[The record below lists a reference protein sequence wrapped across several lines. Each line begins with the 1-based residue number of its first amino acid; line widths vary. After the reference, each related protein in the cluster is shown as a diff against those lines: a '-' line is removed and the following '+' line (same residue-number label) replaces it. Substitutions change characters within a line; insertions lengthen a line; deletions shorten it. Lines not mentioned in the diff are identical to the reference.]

1 MKKLFFWIIG
11 IYLVVGSIL
20 ILTMKEK
27 VDIVNYFTIKQNYSR
42 LMTENETLFVSLFID
57 SDKSFITHTQN
68 IVSSSLKNEDSL
80 IAVDILRIDKSD
92 EDIVYSGRN
101 YSLYNIEIDFTQVK
115 VTNLFLGMKD
125 CMLAI
130 NYVNEVSLA
139 LEIGDVW
146 LDFREISPSNHFD
159 YNNLYA
165 VINDL
170 EGSEYITALVFRF
183 ESMTNYPIII
193 KNIRTVDSNISF
205 DLNNVYMSEEKIAPQ
220 ALMSELIPD
229 YEMFNEVDQGEFSLE
244 NELYYLIPLVYREKN
259 KIYRFPIIIDYSYND
274 IDYTL
279 IIDDYLFFDEM
290 IDLNEQSDKIREYQ
304 YHYQ

>member
-57 SDKSFITHTQN
+57 SDKCFITHTQN

-274 IDYTL
+274 SDYTL

>member
-274 IDYTL
+274 SDYTL

>member
-1 MKKLFFWIIG
+1 MKKLFFLIIG
-11 IYLVVGSIL
+11 IYLVVGCIL

-27 VDIVNYFTIKQNYSR
+27 VGIVNYFTIKQNYSR

-68 IVSSSLKNEDSL
+68 IASSSLKNEDIL
-80 IAVDILRIDKSD
+80 IAVDILGIEKSD

-101 YSLYNIEIDFTQVK
+101 YSLYNIEIDFSQVK
-115 VTNLFLGMKD
+115 VTDLFLGMKD
-125 CMLAI
+125 CILAI

-165 VINDL
+165 IINDF
-170 EGSEYITALVFRF
+170 EGSDYINALVFRF
-183 ESMTNYPIII
+183 ESLTNFPLVV
-193 KNIRTVDSNISF
+193 KNIRTIDPNFSF
-205 DLNNVYMSEEKIAPQ
+205 DLASVSISEEKIAPQ
-220 ALMSELIPD
+220 AHLSKIIPD
-229 YEMFNEVDQGEFSLE
+229 YEMFKEVEQSEFSLE
-244 NELYYLIPLVYREKN
+244 SELYYIIPLVYREKS
-259 KIYRFPIIIDYSYND
+259 KIYRFPIFIDYSYND
-274 IDYTL
+274 SDYTL

-290 IDLNEQSDKIREYQ
+290 IDLNEQSDKIRKYQ

>member
-27 VDIVNYFTIKQNYSR
+27 EDIVNYFTIKQNYSR

-170 EGSEYITALVFRF
+170 EGSDYITALVFRF
-183 ESMTNYPIII
+183 ESMTNYPINI

-205 DLNNVYMSEEKIAPQ
+205 DLNNVYMSEEKISPQ
-220 ALMSELIPD
+220 ALMSEIIPD
-229 YEMFNEVDQGEFSLE
+229 YEMFNEVDPGEFSLE

-274 IDYTL
+274 SDYTL

>member
-1 MKKLFFWIIG
+1 MKKLFFLIIG

-27 VDIVNYFTIKQNYSR
+27 ATVVNYFTIKQNYSR

-57 SDKSFITHTQN
+57 SDESFITHTQN
-68 IVSSSLKNEDSL
+68 IASSSLKNEDSL
-80 IAVDILRIDKSD
+80 IAVDILRIDKND
-92 EDIVYSGRN
+92 GDIVYSGRS
-101 YSLYNIEIDFTQVK
+101 YSLYNLEIDFTQIK
-115 VTNLFLGMKD
+115 VTDLFLGMKD
-125 CMLAI
+125 CFLTI
-130 NYVNEVSLA
+130 NYVNDVSLE

-146 LDFREISPSNHFD
+146 LDFREINPSNHFD

-165 VINDL
+165 VINDF
-170 EGSEYITALVFRF
+170 EGSDYINALVFRF
-183 ESMTNYPIII
+183 ESLTNFPITI
-193 KNIRTVDSNISF
+193 KNIRTLDSNYSF
-205 DLNNVYMSEEKIAPQ
+205 DLNSVYVSEEKIAPQ
-220 ALMSELIPD
+220 TLLTEIIPD
-229 YEMFNEVDQGEFSLE
+229 YEMFNEVDQGEFLLE
-244 NELYYLIPLVYREKN
+244 SEYYYVIPMVYREKS

-274 IDYTL
+274 SDYTL

>member
-1 MKKLFFWIIG
+1 MKKLFFGIIG

-274 IDYTL
+274 SDYTL